1 MNFLFMHP
9 VLALVLVAAVPALAD
24 ERAVSEAAPAF
35 DWDLYH
41 DRQDACRELS
51 EAQRACAAY
60 GLAACDQAA
69 LDRLQRQCSAFGPLG
84 QRKVGSDHTR

>member
-1 MNFLFMHP
+1 M
-9 VLALVLVAAVPALAD
+9 
-24 ERAVSEAAPAF
+24 SEPCPRRPPHSIGIF
-35 DWDLYH
+35 IN

>member
-35 DWDLYH
+35 DWDLY
-41 DRQDACRELS
+41 
-51 EAQRACAAY
+51 QRPP
-60 GLAACDQAA
+60 G
-69 LDRLQRQCSAFGPLG
+69 RLPRAE
-84 QRKVGSDHTR
+84 